1 MADLVRYL
9 GLDMELIADA
19 KQVLLKAWSVRL
31 ALLSAAL
38 SALEVALPFFTTFIP
53 PNTMAILAVCTSAGA
68 AVARIVAQPNSLPKS

>member
-1 MADLVRYL
+1 MADLV
-9 GLDMELIADA
+9 GHVGVAMELIEDA
-19 KQVLLKAWSVRL
+19 KQVLLRAWSVRL

>member
-1 MADLVRYL
+1 MVDLV
-9 GLDMELIADA
+9 GHVGVAMELIEDA
-19 KQVLLKAWSVRL
+19 KQVLLRAWSVRL

>member
-1 MADLVRYL
+1 
-9 GLDMELIADA
+9 MELIQDA
-19 KQVLLKAWSVRL
+19 KDVLLRAWSVRL

-38 SALEVALPFFTTFIP
+38 STLEVALPFFTTLIP